1 MPLNS
6 KSRVNSK
13 SRRIA
18 ELSMLGA
25 LSLSLAA
32 CGGDSI
38 KDALGYGKDA
48 PDEFAV
54 MSKAPLVIP
63 PDFSLRPPQPGAPR
77 PQEANFQPSIS
88 AERALTGAPAAE
100 AAPVGGVLTAP
111 VQSTGEQALLEQT
124 GGNDADPR
132 IRQVV
137 NNETRTLVE
146 KDASFTDDILF
157 WREKTPPDLSLVD
170 AAAEK
175 KRIQQNEA
183 QGKSTTDG
191 QTPSH
196 TPKPGWF
203 DGIF

>member
-1 MPLNS
+1 M
-6 KSRVNSK
+6 SK
-13 SRRIA
+13 SRRIVA
-18 ELSMLGA
+18 LSVLGA

-38 KDALGYGKDA
+38 RDALGYGKDA

-54 MSKAPLVIP
+54 MTKAPLVIP

-77 PQEANFQPSIS
+77 PQEANFQPSIA
-88 AERALTGAPAAE
+88 AERSMTGVN
-100 AAPVGGVLTAP
+100 AAPVAGVETEAVKSP
-111 VQSTGEQALLEQT
+111 GEQALLEQT
-124 GGNDADPR
+124 GGNDADPH

-137 NNETRTLVE
+137 NSETRTLVE

-170 AAAEK
+170 PAAEK
-175 KRIQQNEA
+175 KRLQENEA
-183 QGKSTTDG
+183 QGKPTTEG